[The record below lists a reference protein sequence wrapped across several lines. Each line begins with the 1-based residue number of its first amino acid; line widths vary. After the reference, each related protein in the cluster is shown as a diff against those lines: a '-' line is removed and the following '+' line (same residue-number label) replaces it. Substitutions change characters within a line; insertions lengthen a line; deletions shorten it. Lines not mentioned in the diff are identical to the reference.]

1 MDAGKPGVL
10 IADLTAF
17 ADALDLSID
26 VGILRVLRAYFGVAR
41 DRRTGCRSSVNPS
54 AAGPPCGIA
63 GPPDGGR
70 SSRPA
75 TARLGRSSGVRAGS
89 RRATRSRGRVAWI
102 AQAGRCTARL
112 VCSSCRPKACRP
124 RACGTAGAAA
134 RAARACSARSSRT
147 AATATLRRGGPYRRG
162 RQERDQ
168 HQARSCLSH
177 CSAPLTIV
185 VRVMLIAL
193 TTASRDV

>member
-1 MDAGKPGVL
+1 MLL
-10 IADLTAF
+10 IFRSTWNPESSPSVFRRPPASTD
-17 ADALDLSID
+17 
-26 VGILRVLRAYFGVAR
+26 RVSQFRQ
-41 DRRTGCRSSVNPS
+41 SVRCWS
-54 AAGPPCGIA
+54 PCGIA